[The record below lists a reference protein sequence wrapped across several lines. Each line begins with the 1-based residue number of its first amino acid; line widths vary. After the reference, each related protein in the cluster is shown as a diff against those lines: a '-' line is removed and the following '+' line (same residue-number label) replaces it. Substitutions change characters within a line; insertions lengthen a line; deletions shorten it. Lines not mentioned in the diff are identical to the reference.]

1 MRRAE
6 KSLERYKNGIRR
18 HNKTT
23 NSIDSYFLKYEE
35 DNSYNI
41 QAGDN
46 NIIKQDEFYNDI
58 IDENGNI
65 IVTGKEI
72 AEIENIA
79 KEFDRINNLREKTES
94 FKKRNQYKISDKIS
108 FIKKYYEIKKKF
120 PGRGKKIIAAELGI
134 DDHSLRERLQQE
146 KYLNDMN
153 NKKEKYRLEGLVEYL
168 KQLNMK
174 IN

>member
-35 DNSYNI
+35 DNSYII

-46 NIIKQDEFYNDI
+46 NNIKQDEFYNDI

-65 IVTGKEI
+65 IITGKEI

-79 KEFDRINNLREKTES
+79 KEFDRINNLKEKTES

-108 FIKKYYEIKKKF
+108 FIKKYYEIKTKF
-120 PGRGKKIIAAELGI
+120 PGKGKKIIAAELGI
-134 DDHSLRERLQQE
+134 DDHSLREWLKQE

-168 KQLNMK
+168 NQLNMK

>member
-6 KSLERYKNGIRR
+6 KSLERYKNGIRK
-18 HNKTT
+18 HKKTT
-23 NSIDSYFLKYEE
+23 NSIDSYFLKSEE

-41 QAGDN
+41 QSGDN

-79 KEFDRINNLREKTES
+79 KEFDRINNLREKTVS
-94 FKKRNQYKISDKIS
+94 FQKRKQYNISEKNF
-108 FIKKYYEIKKKF
+108 FINKYYEIKKKF
-120 PGRGKKIIAAELGI
+120 QKKNIAAELGI
-134 DDHSLRERLQQE
+134 DDHSLREWLQQE
-146 KYLNDMN
+146 KYLHDMN

>member
-35 DNSYNI
+35 DNLYII
-41 QAGDN
+41 QTGDN
-46 NIIKQDEFYNDI
+46 NNIKQDEFYNDI

-72 AEIENIA
+72 AEYENIA
-79 KEFDRINNLREKTES
+79 KEFDRINNLREKTVS
-94 FKKRNQYKISDKIS
+94 FQKRKQYNISQNFFLSTNI
-108 FIKKYYEIKKKF
+108 
-120 PGRGKKIIAAELGI
+120 
-134 DDHSLRERLQQE
+134 
-146 KYLNDMN
+146 
-153 NKKEKYRLEGLVEYL
+153 
-168 KQLNMK
+168 MK
-174 IN
+174 

>member
-6 KSLERYKNGIRR
+6 KSLERYKNGIRK
-18 HNKTT
+18 HKKTT
-23 NSIDSYFLKYEE
+23 NSIDYYFLKSEE

-41 QAGDN
+41 QSGDN

-79 KEFDRINNLREKTES
+79 KEFDRINNLREKT
-94 FKKRNQYKISDKIS
+94 IS
-108 FIKKYYEIKKKF
+108 FQKRKQYNISQ
-120 PGRGKKIIAAELGI
+120 KIFLSTNI
-134 DDHSLRERLQQE
+134 
-146 KYLNDMN
+146 
-153 NKKEKYRLEGLVEYL
+153 
-168 KQLNMK
+168 MK
-174 IN
+174 